1 MSIEH
6 YILPNEGDPLVSD
19 DGNSFAIVM
28 NLNTLTRPKRAPTN
42 SIYRGIYSVSHT
54 HTRIVRRRI
63 IMSLTTRDTVTL
75 ALATPLWHNNIYV

>member
-1 MSIEH
+1 MHASIRPSQLPMSIEH

-54 HTRIVRRRI
+54 HT
-63 IMSLTTRDTVTL
+63 LYHYEFD
-75 ALATPLWHNNIYV
+75 H